1 MYKYNWYS
9 WKILQEA
16 TFRRRM
22 PSGAPVT
29 KYTSGIHAPTPPSVP
44 ARNPA
49 PGAVPAEP
57 ARLIETIIASK
68 LQGLE
73 TPQP

>member
-1 MYKYNWYS
+1 
-9 WKILQEA
+9 
-16 TFRRRM
+16 M